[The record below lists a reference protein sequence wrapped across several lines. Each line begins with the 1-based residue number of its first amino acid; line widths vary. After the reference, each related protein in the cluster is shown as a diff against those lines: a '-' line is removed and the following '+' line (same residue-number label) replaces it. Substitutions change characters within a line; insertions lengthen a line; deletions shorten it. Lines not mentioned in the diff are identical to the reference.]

1 MTRSILRVYSRLA
14 CGFWAR
20 TDARDVKLGAIAA
33 WKLFGCPEW
42 RRVPGPGANEDRKK
56 EKRARDGLQNRCALD
71 SFDPRTG
78 QVNQGLSI
86 RRPGRSWLIPPRPTF
101 RRIVGSI
108 RIFVFAASLVFALAR
123 SACFCAVLFNGSGVP
138 REAPGETLGKRRV
151 RAAPLQRQ
159 NSRGT
164 RTTMPPRM
172 SPAWLRWDIEAGLRL
187 WQLMQA
193 ASAGISG

>member
-138 REAPGETLGKRRV
+138 RDARGRRSGKGGCGPRLSNIRTRGGPEPRCHPGC
-151 RAAPLQRQ
+151 RQ
-159 NSRGT
+159 HGCV
-164 RTTMPPRM
+164 
-172 SPAWLRWDIEAGLRL
+172 
-187 WQLMQA
+187 
-193 ASAGISG
+193 GISKRDSGCGS